1 VKVLIAEDDAVS
13 RRMLQVHLTRWGYQ
27 VVVATDGAEA
37 WRVLQNGDPPKLAI
51 LDWMMPVMDGIEVCR
66 RVREAP
72 RPSPTY
78 VIILTARGGS
88 EDIVRG
94 FEAGTDDYITKPF
107 NGEELRARV
116 QVGARILGLQTSL
129 ADRVSELE
137 DALAGVR
144 HLQGLL
150 PICCYCKKIRDD
162 QNYWQQV
169 ESYISSHSEAQF
181 SHGVC
186 PECFEKL
193 VKPELNKL
201 AADGKEPRRK
211 G

>member
-1 VKVLIAEDDAVS
+1 MKVLIAEDDLVS
-13 RRMLQVHLTRWGYQ
+13 RRMLEVNLTRWGYQ
-27 VVVATDGAEA
+27 VVVATDGGEA
-37 WRVLQNGDPPKLAI
+37 WRVLESGDPPKLAI

-116 QVGARILGLQTSL
+116 QVGARILDLQASL
-129 ADRVSELE
+129 AHRVRELE
-137 DALAGVR
+137 GALAGVR
-144 HLQGLL
+144 QLQGLL

-169 ESYISSHSEAQF
+169 ESYISSHSRAQF

-193 VKPELNKL
+193 VRPDLDKL
-201 AADGKEPRRK
+201 AAQGKELPRE
-211 G
+211 